1 MESPSEVTTEEYLAM
16 DAGAPPGM
24 RYEYDGLRA
33 WALAG
38 ASYVHNRL
46 TTRIVVVL
54 DRQLSGCDVLS
65 SDQRVRIQ
73 DHQYVYPDVVAV
85 CDAPQLTNDQPPSL
99 LNPRLVV
106 EVLSAS
112 TELSDLG
119 WKVEAYLKIDSLD
132 EYWIVRVDDP
142 VIHRYIPHEDG
153 WIVRIVRAGGV
164 LETERL
170 GLRVEIDALYD
181 EIES

>member
-1 MESPSEVTTEEYLAM
+1 M

-24 RYEYDGLRA
+24 RYEYDGFRA

-38 ASYVHNRL
+38 ASYAHNRL

-54 DRQLSGCDVLS
+54 DRQLSGCDVLA

-85 CDAPQLTNDQPPSL
+85 CDEPQLTNDQPPSL
-99 LNPRLVV
+99 RNPRLVV

-112 TELSDLG
+112 TEVSDLG
-119 WKVEAYLKIDSLD
+119 WKVEAYLKIASLD

-142 VIHRYIPHEDG
+142 VIYRYIPHEDG